1 MRAHHSTGF
10 DTLTWT
16 LRLILAQVVVI
27 ILLALSVIS
36 FSIPLTGEV
45 RPHFLLAAVFYWAVY
60 RPTLL
65 PPWYIF
71 ILGLIMDT
79 LSDLPLGMNA
89 LILVVVHW
97 VVRSQRL
104 YLMGQTF
111 FGLWMGFAV
120 TAFLCASAQWC
131 LFALVTRTIVPAGP
145 SLAGAGMTILLF
157 PLISLLL
164 IAIHRLLPVASKP
177 LP

>member
-1 MRAHHSTGF
+1 MMAHSTGF
-10 DTLTWT
+10 ETLSWT
-16 LRLILAQVVVI
+16 LRFVFAQIVI
-27 ILLALSVIS
+27 VLVLALSVTS
-36 FSIPLTGEV
+36 FSIPVTGEV

-60 RPTLL
+60 RPTLM

-79 LSDLPLGMNA
+79 LSNLPLGMNA

-97 VVRSQRL
+97 VVRSQRV
-104 YLMGQTF
+104 YLMGQSF

-120 TAFLCASAQWC
+120 TAFLCASAQWS
-131 LFALVTRTIVPAGP
+131 LFSLITRMLVPAGP
-145 SLAGAGMTILLF
+145 SLAGAGVTILLF

-164 IAIHRLLPVASKP
+164 IAVHRVLPVASKP